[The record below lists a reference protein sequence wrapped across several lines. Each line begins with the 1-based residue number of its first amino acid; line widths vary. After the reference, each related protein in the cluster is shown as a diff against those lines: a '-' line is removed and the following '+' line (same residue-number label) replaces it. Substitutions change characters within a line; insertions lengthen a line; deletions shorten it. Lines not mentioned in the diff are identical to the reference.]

1 MATKVVMAKLSPT
14 MEEGRVLHWLKKEG
28 DVVEVGDVVVEIET
42 DKANMDVEAL
52 GSGVLRRVLVE
63 EGATVPTGTLIGVI
77 AAQDEEISEIIAA
90 AAPAI
95 AGDGTGA
102 PEAQSGAETAPPE
115 ATPAAPAAAPA
126 APLAA
131 ASTTDGGRIKASPVA
146 RRIAEERGIDLRQI
160 SGSGPGGRIVK
171 RDVEAAAA
179 TPAPG
184 APGAPGAAPAAATAF
199 VPPVGAEVPF
209 EHVELSQIRKA
220 IARNTAQSLGP
231 VPHFFLTNQI
241 DMSRV
246 LKFRAELNRSLED
259 SGIKVG
265 VNDILMKVAALA
277 LAEHPNVNV
286 SFAGDHIRR
295 FTRVDVG
302 LAVAIPDGLITPV
315 VRSVGAKGLRQIAVE
330 SRELIER
337 ARAKKLMPDE
347 YQGATFTISNLGP
360 WGIDEFTAVINPP
373 AATILAVGATQD
385 QPVAIDGSLEIRP
398 RMRVTLSCDHRAVD
412 GVMGAEFLA
421 TFKSMLENPLRLIA

>member
-1 MATKVVMAKLSPT
+1 
-14 MEEGRVLHWLKKEG
+14 
-28 DVVEVGDVVVEIET
+28 
-42 DKANMDVEAL
+42 
-52 GSGVLRRVLVE
+52 
-63 EGATVPTGTLIGVI
+63 
-77 AAQDEEISEIIAA
+77 
-90 AAPAI
+90 
-95 AGDGTGA
+95 
-102 PEAQSGAETAPPE
+102 
-115 ATPAAPAAAPA
+115 AAPA

-146 RRIAEERGIDLRQI
+146 RRIADDRGIDLRQI

-171 RDVEAAAA
+171 RDVEVAAA
-179 TPAPG
+179 TP
-184 APGAPGAAPAAATAF
+184 APGAAPAAATAF

-209 EHVELSQIRKA
+209 ERVELSQIRKA

-231 VPHFFLTNQI
+231 VPHFFLTNEI

-246 LKFRAELNRSLED
+246 LEFRAELNQSLKD
-259 SGIKVG
+259 SGIRVG

-302 LAVAIPDGLITPV
+302 LAVVIPDGLITPV
-315 VRSVGAKGLRQIAVE
+315 VRNVGAKGLRQIAVE
-330 SRELIER
+330 SRELITR

-360 WGIDEFTAVINPP
+360 WGIDEFTAIINPP

-412 GVMGAEFLA
+412 GAMGAEFLA